1 MLSIIRHFEWPGNK
15 GWDAAEQTQG
25 AWEGCQVW
33 GRVVCRVLVLQW
45 CWWQVTSTRG
55 TMCDY
60 GQAQALP
67 LLLLLLGFLV
77 KTPVLR
83 KFVEISCSGFG
94 RGGKLT
100 GQQTHAGNIE
110 GARQAR
116 CHLRTHRVHW
126 TALKHSIEGDKEK
139 QVGNWRWNSQ
149 CLSTAN
155 SVPCA
160 DLREGAATGF

>member
-1 MLSIIRHFEWPGNK
+1 MSREQGMGCCRADTGCLEGLPGMRTSRLPGVGVTVMLVTE
-15 GWDAAEQTQG
+15 
-25 AWEGCQVW
+25 
-33 GRVVCRVLVLQW
+33 
-45 CWWQVTSTRG
+45 VTSTHG

-67 LLLLLLGFLV
+67 LLLLLLCFLV

-83 KFVEISCSGFG
+83 EFVEISCSGFG

-100 GQQTHAGNIE
+100 GQQTHVGNVDC
-110 GARQAR
+110 ARQAR

-139 QVGNWRWNSQ
+139 QMGNWRWNSQ

-160 DLREGAATGF
+160 DLREGATTGF